1 MSGLIS
7 AELKA
12 KLIAAVEAVINAED
26 NSNEEI
32 ECIDDLLDICDEYDI
47 DSEIAWVLHRRA
59 EGLKGS

>member
-26 NSNEEI
+26 NSDEEI
-32 ECIDDLLDICDEYDI
+32 ERIDDLLDICDEYDI
-47 DSEIAWVLHRRA
+47 DPEIAWVLHRRA